1 MKAFSKGDPL
11 VFWLALAATVIGL
24 LAIYDSGYARA
35 AADGMVVPR
44 EFRSQ
49 LISAVIALLVGGAVW
64 QVRKKQWPGFAALMA
79 GATFLGLI
87 LVKLVGTTI
96 NGATRWI
103 DLKVMTVQPA
113 EFAKFAAILVLAT
126 VLSTRKPRSK
136 LPREPRHW
144 AERLDWVWI
153 PRIARGWPLYV
164 VLAMA
169 GLVLLEPDLA
179 TAMVIVVVSGFML
192 VLGKV
197 SRGSLI
203 TLSVLFVVATSV
215 FVMKESYRM
224 DRILNH
230 ADRWSAENIEG
241 IGYQTT
247 QSEAAMASGGFMGVG
262 LGEGRA
268 KHKLPAPTTDF
279 VMATVAE
286 ELGFVGSMV
295 VLAIMGGLVWRLMVL
310 SRTVR
315 DQFGKLVLGGTA
327 SWIAVQSCTNMAMA
341 NGFAPPIGV
350 PMPFVSAGGSSLL
363 ALWMAI
369 GACQSVLRTSPEEAE
384 EHASGRDRRWH
395 RRPRVSRA

>member
-1 MKAFSKGDPL
+1 MKSPRHGDPVL
-11 VFWLALAATVIGL
+11 FWLAIAATVIGL

-35 AADGMVVPR
+35 AADGMFVPR

-49 LISAVIALLVGGAVW
+49 LISSLIAVVCGAAVW
-64 QVRKKQWPGFAALMA
+64 RIRAKQWTVFAWTFTAL
-79 GATFLGLI
+79 TFVGLI
-87 LVKLVGTTI
+87 LVKLVGSEI

-113 EFAKFAAILVLAT
+113 EFAKLAAILMLAT
-126 VLSTRKPRSK
+126 VLATRQPTAK
-136 LPREPRHW
+136 LPRAPRHW

-153 PRIARGWPLYV
+153 PRIVRGWPLYL

-179 TAMVIVVVSGFML
+179 TATVIVMVSGCML

-197 SRGSLI
+197 SRGSLV
-203 TLSVLFVVATSV
+203 TLGFLFVLASSV

-230 ADRWSAENIEG
+230 ADRWSSQNIEG

-247 QSEAAMASGGFMGVG
+247 QSEAAMASGGLIGVG

-286 ELGFVGSMV
+286 ELGFFGALGVMAV
-295 VLAIMGGLVWRLMVL
+295 MGGMVWRLMVL
-310 SRTVR
+310 SRVTTN
-315 DQFGKLVLGGTA
+315 QFGKLVLGGTA
-327 SWIAVQSCTNMAMA
+327 SWIGIQACTNIVMA

-363 ALWMAI
+363 ALWMAV

>member
-1 MKAFSKGDPL
+1 
-11 VFWLALAATVIGL
+11 
-24 LAIYDSGYARA
+24 
-35 AADGMVVPR
+35 
-44 EFRSQ
+44 
-49 LISAVIALLVGGAVW
+49 
-64 QVRKKQWPGFAALMA
+64 
-79 GATFLGLI
+79 
-87 LVKLVGTTI
+87 
-96 NGATRWI
+96 
-103 DLKVMTVQPA
+103 
-113 EFAKFAAILVLAT
+113 
-126 VLSTRKPRSK
+126 
-136 LPREPRHW
+136 
-144 AERLDWVWI
+144 
-153 PRIARGWPLYV
+153 
-164 VLAMA
+164 
-169 GLVLLEPDLA
+169 
-179 TAMVIVVVSGFML
+179 
-192 VLGKV
+192 
-197 SRGSLI
+197 
-203 TLSVLFVVATSV
+203 
-215 FVMKESYRM
+215 M

-247 QSEAAMASGGFMGVG
+247 QSEAAMASGGLMGVG

-310 SRTVR
+310 SRSVEG
-315 DQFGKLVLGGTA
+315 QFGKLVLGGTA